1 MIMYFNSEKADTNI
15 DKEIDKKG
23 EIKESKEDNVTPNK
37 TTVISKVNIDF
48 FGNITEV

>member
-23 EIKESKEDNVTPNK
+23 NKKKIKKIDFK
-37 TTVISKVNIDF
+37 NIDKKKIF
-48 FGNITEV
+48 ITNCYYISYYK

>member
-23 EIKESKEDNVTPNK
+23 NK
-37 TTVISKVNIDF
+37 KILRR
-48 FGNITEV
+48 